1 MAEYLGTTASSGAII
16 KKHKKEALEEY
27 LSKWGF
33 SGEGDVQAEIR
44 EGDKSLRGRHTLH
57 IYGDDDFYPVKLD
70 EDGEFPDEMESDCR
84 GFIKGLAPFLET
96 SRTTKPWCMTSSS
109 WCRLAGPR
117 SAAIPWGP
125 QSGFCFPTGGSR
137 STALTAGKGATCEKH
152 PEGKTAGETP
162 EGLG

>member
-96 SRTTKPWCMTSSS
+96 QHFTDHKAVVHDFLIVVQTC
-109 WCRLAGPR
+109 
-117 SAAIPWGP
+117 
-125 QSGFCFPTGGSR
+125 
-137 STALTAGKGATCEKH
+137 GATKCRYPLGAAEWILLPNGRLKVNGFDCW
-152 PEGKTAGETP
+152 EGGD
-162 EGLG
+162 L